1 MGKPG
6 PEILLAFDFGLRRI
20 GVATA
25 NRHTATASPL
35 KPIANGTELP
45 WRELD
50 ALIEEW
56 RPGQLLVGVPDPVT
70 AARIAAAAQAFAAAL
85 EERYGLPVARVD
97 ETLTSRAAQSEL
109 IMARRAGLMK
119 KRIRKTSLD
128 SHAACLI
135 AEQWLREL

>member
-1 MGKPG
+1 MGQPR

-25 NRHTATASPL
+25 NRHTSTASPL
-35 KPIANGTELP
+35 KPLANGTELP
-45 WRELD
+45 WRALD
-50 ALIEEW
+50 GLIEEW
-56 RPGQLLVGVPDPVT
+56 HPGQLLVGRPDPD
-70 AARIAAAAQAFAAAL
+70 AAGQMAAAAQGFAAAL
-85 EERYGLPVARVD
+85 EERYGLPVETVD

-119 KRIRKTSLD
+119 KRIRKGSLD